1 MRTVLLIGYEEIG
14 IYRPNPSAEVSRFLD
29 GETMD
34 EGRIFSRILKCD
46 STKAPDQVR
55 AAIDELRPDVAIGLG
70 VYPGCMGLQ
79 VERVAVN
86 CLDFQIP
93 DEGGNQWAGVP
104 VSAEAPPAYFST
116 LPVKAMV
123 RSMREAGV
131 PTKLSNSAST
141 HMCNQTLFTE
151 LHHVAQRGMAT
162 RAGFIHLPNLPE
174 FTARR
179 REWGPTMSLETMTI
193 GVRAGI
199 SVALTCVEDEERNVE
214 DWEW

>member
-1 MRTVLLIGYEEIG
+1 VIVIGYEEIG
-14 IYRPNPSAEVSRFLD
+14 IYRPNPAAEVASGFD
-29 GETMD
+29 GATID
-34 EGRIFSRILKCD
+34 DGRVVARILKCD

-55 AAIDELRPDVAIGLG
+55 AALDELKPDIVIGLG
-70 VYPGCMGLQ
+70 VFPGCMGLQ

-86 CLDFQIP
+86 CLDFQMP
-93 DEGGNQWAGVP
+93 DEGGNQWSGIP
-104 VSAEAPPAYFST
+104 VVTTGPPAYFAT

-123 RSMREAGV
+123 SGMREAGV
-131 PTKLSNSAST
+131 PTRLSNSAST

-151 LHHVAQRGMAT
+151 LDHIATQKMTT

-179 REWGPTMSLETMTI
+179 NEWGPTMSLETMTV

-199 SVALTCVEDEERNVE
+199 NAALRHDEDENRNVE